1 MQTVTLIID
10 KRRELS
16 VKYKKLLESDSSVVI
31 ISKNMLSA
39 MKFIQDQEPDLIIVS
54 DSMGADLGEYCKEI
68 RALTYNMRPVIV
80 ATSKSA
86 DFKDRMKILQCGAD
100 DFISE
105 PINSEEFVMRMKAHL
120 RREFE
125 TNLDTKKMIPNKSYS
140 MRALKRVLS
149 SDKNWACLII
159 SVDNFEDYAEVY
171 TRLASEKLLQTFT
184 AIIISSLVNEDYLGS
199 LSENEFLIITDE
211 IRAEQIANFL
221 TFAFDTVSEK
231 FYSQTDIA
239 RGFVIMQGDAQA
251 GKRSEF
257 VHVSIGVVT
266 SKTKKYGKV
275 SDLYGDLENIRQL
288 AKLPTRSNYLIERA
302 KISGEN
308 SVAKRDYNRKVLVM
322 DKDEAMTE
330 LLSVILKL
338 QGYDAEVV
346 TDFEGYIM
354 SKPPAVVILDAGD
367 NETRKGLELCRKL
380 KQSSDY
386 EKSKVIV
393 TSVFHEKETV
403 LKFGAD
409 LYLPKPYEMP
419 TLVGWIDTFVKEVNE
434 GFGG

>member
-31 ISKNMLSA
+31 ISKNMISA
-39 MKFIQDQEPDLIIVS
+39 MKFIQDKEPDLIIVS

-86 DFKDRMKILQCGAD
+86 DFKDRMNILQCGAD

-105 PINSEEFVMRMKAHL
+105 PINSDEFVMRMKAHL

-125 TNLDTKKMIPNKSYS
+125 TNLDLKKMIPNKAYS

-149 SDKNWACLII
+149 SESKWACLAV
-159 SVDNFEDYAEVY
+159 SVDNFDNYAEVY
-171 TRLASEKLLQTFT
+171 TRLAAEKLLQTFT

-199 LSENEFLIITDE
+199 LSDNEFLIITDE

-231 FYSQTDIA
+231 FYSQTDME

-266 SKTKKYGKV
+266 SKTKKYDKI
-275 SDLYGDLENIRQL
+275 SDLYRDLQNIRQL
-288 AKLPTRSNYLIERA
+288 AKLPTKSNYLIERA
-302 KISGEN
+302 KISAEN
-308 SVAKRDYNRKVLVM
+308 SVMTKDYNRRVLVV
-322 DKDEAMTE
+322 DKDEAMTV

-338 QGYDAEVV
+338 QGYEAEVV
-346 TDFEGYIM
+346 TDFENYVMTGM
-354 SKPPAVVILDAGD
+354 PAVVILDAGD
-367 NETRKGLELCRKL
+367 NETRRGLELCQRL
-380 KQSSDY
+380 KKSADY
-386 EKSKVIV
+386 LRSKIIV

-403 LKFGAD
+403 LKYGAD

-419 TLVGWIDTFVKEVNE
+419 TLVGWIDTLVKEFNE
-434 GFGG
+434 

>member
-149 SDKNWACLII
+149 SEGNWACLMI

-211 IRAEQIANFL
+211 VRAEQIANFL

-266 SKTKKYGKV
+266 SKTKKY
-275 SDLYGDLENIRQL
+275 SSITDLYRDLQNIRQL
-288 AKLPTRSNYLIERA
+288 AKLPTKSNYLIERA

-308 SVAKRDYNRKVLVM
+308 SVAKQDYNRKVLVM

-367 NETRKGLELCRKL
+367 NETRKGLELCQKL

>member
-16 VKYKKLLESDSSVVI
+16 VKYKKLLENDGSVVI
-31 ISKNMLSA
+31 ISKNMISA
-39 MKFIQDQEPDLIIVS
+39 MKFIQDKEPDLIIVS

-105 PINSEEFVMRMKAHL
+105 PINSEEFVVRMKAHL

-149 SDKNWACLII
+149 SKGNWACLMI

-211 IRAEQIANFL
+211 VRSEQIANFL

-231 FYSQTDIA
+231 FYSPTDIS

-266 SKTKKYGKV
+266 SKTKKY
-275 SDLYGDLENIRQL
+275 SSITDLYRDLQNIRQL
-288 AKLPTRSNYLIERA
+288 AKLPTKSNYLIERA

-308 SVAKRDYNRKVLVM
+308 SVAKRDYNKKVLVI

-330 LLSVILKL
+330 LLTVILRL

-354 SKPPAVVILDAGD
+354 GKAPAVVILDAGD
-367 NETRKGLELCRKL
+367 NETRKGLEICQKL
-380 KQSSDY
+380 KQLPDY

-434 GFGG
+434 GFGD